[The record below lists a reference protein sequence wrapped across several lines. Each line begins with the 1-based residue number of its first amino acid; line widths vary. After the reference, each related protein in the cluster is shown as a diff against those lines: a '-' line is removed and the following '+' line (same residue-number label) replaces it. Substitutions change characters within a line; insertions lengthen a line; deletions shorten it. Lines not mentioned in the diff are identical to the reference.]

1 MKPESPD
8 LLKLREI
15 ESQRFD
21 APFDSLDNIDWNS
34 RNSRENVAWAIM
46 SRLMDNYEEKGEWID
61 GIGEF
66 EFVIDLIAKSI
77 TDSPHYYS
85 IIAHCL
91 NNGVIEHD
99 YFSEEM

>member
-1 MKPESPD
+1 
-8 LLKLREI
+8 
-15 ESQRFD
+15 
-21 APFDSLDNIDWNS
+21 
-34 RNSRENVAWAIM
+34 
-46 SRLMDNYEEKGEWID
+46 MDNYEEKGEWID